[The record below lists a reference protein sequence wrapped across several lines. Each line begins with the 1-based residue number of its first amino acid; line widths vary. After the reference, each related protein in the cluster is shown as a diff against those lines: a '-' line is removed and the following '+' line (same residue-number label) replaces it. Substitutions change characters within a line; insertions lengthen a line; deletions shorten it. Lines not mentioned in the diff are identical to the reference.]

1 VETLQVGDYLVT
13 FDRPGGGEPTVRFRH
28 LAETLDI
35 PGRVLAEMSPPDR
48 EPVTICR
55 DSQSVRLTAEEL
67 AGLREAYQE
76 WRGGDSLS
84 RPPFREVRR
93 DSESGLPV
101 LAAEDVALVTD
112 AEIVLAD
119 GSIVPIVKDHWPDGR
134 PFQWADERQW
144 CRRVHQ
150 AIDEGLDEIASLK
163 LRVGCSCW
171 EKWPDGRMGCTLTSG
186 PRSGTYA
193 PCLFDEPRN
202 SQGWAKARRWV
213 SVTVDGVDCLTP
225 AKE

>member
-1 VETLQVGDYLVT
+1 VETLQLGDYLVT
-13 FDRPGGGEPTVRFRH
+13 FERPGGGEPTVHFQH
-28 LAETLDI
+28 LAEALDI
-35 PGRVLAEMSPPDR
+35 PGRVLAEMSPPDS

-55 DSQSVRLTAEEL
+55 DSQSVRLTADEL
-67 AGLREAYQE
+67 AALREAYQE
-76 WRGGDSLS
+76 WRG
-84 RPPFREVRR
+84 
-93 DSESGLPV
+93 GLPV

-193 PCLFDEPRN
+193 PCLFDEARN

-213 SVTVDGVDCLTP
+213 SVSVDGVDGL
-225 AKE
+225 ALAQE

>member
-1 VETLQVGDYLVT
+1 VEEALQLGDYLVT
-13 FDRPGGGEPTVRFRH
+13 FERPDGGEPAVHFRH
-28 LAETLDI
+28 LAEVLTI
-35 PGRVLAEMSPPDR
+35 PGRMLAEMTPPAGQ
-48 EPVTICR
+48 PATIGR
-55 DSQSVRLTAEEL
+55 DGDGQSVSLTAEEL
-67 AGLREAYQE
+67 AALRQVYRE
-76 WRGGDSLS
+76 WRGG
-84 RPPFREVRR
+84 
-93 DSESGLPV
+93 LPV
-101 LAAEDVALVTD
+101 LGAEDVALITD

-119 GSIVPIVKDHWPDGR
+119 GSIVPIVKDHLPDGR

-150 AIDEGLDEIASLK
+150 ALDERLDEIASLK

-193 PCLFDEPRN
+193 PCLFEEPRN

-213 SVTVDGVDCLTP
+213 SVTVDGEDCLTLT
-225 AKE
+225 KE